1 MQGIDP
7 YRPYDVLDA
16 LLPHVLEGIREAV
29 ADMVANRARNANLA
43 GLRQRFQSSRDI
55 DAVAVNITPV
65 PDDVA
70 EVDPHTE
77 LDAPRLGDVSV
88 SLGHRLLHLDRA
100 AHRIDDAGELDQE
113 PVAGG
118 FDDAASVL
126 LDLRIAQLAADRLH
140 FSKRALLVVT
150 HQPRISRHIGGED
163 SGEAAGRGHGWG
175 RPPWVEEST

>member
-1 MQGIDP
+1 
-7 YRPYDVLDA
+7 
-16 LLPHVLEGIREAV
+16 
-29 ADMVANRARNANLA
+29 MVANRARNANLA
-43 GLRQRFQSSRDI
+43 GLRQRFQTSRDI

-126 LDLRIAQLAADRLH
+126 LDLRIAQLAADRLQCGE
-140 FSKRALLVVT
+140 RAFLIHT
-150 HQPRISRHIGGED
+150 HQARITRHIGGED
-163 SGEAAGRGHGWG
+163 RGETAGRGHGCG
-175 RPPWVEEST
+175 SPPGFGL